1 MKYDLTN
8 DRDKEKFKAR
18 VNKLFER
25 GAYVEL
31 TDKSNRSKKQN
42 AYLHVILSAFALEFG
57 YTLET
62 VKRLFYKLESNKDLF
77 LRDKKGRLG
86 TKKYLRSSSEL
97 TKEEMTLSIERFRK
111 FSSENGCYL
120 PEPNE
125 ESEIRAIEKDY
136 QRYKHLLT

>member
-8 DRDKEKFKAR
+8 DRDKEQFKSR
-18 VNKLFER
+18 VNQLFER

-62 VKRLFYKLESNKDLF
+62 VKRSFYKVECNKDLF
-77 LRDKKGRLG
+77 LRDKNGKLG
-86 TKKYLRSSSEL
+86 TKQYLRSSSDL
-97 TKEEMTLSIERFRK
+97 TKEEMTLSIDRFRK

-120 PEPNE
+120 PSPDE
-125 ESEIRAIEKDY
+125 EAEIRAIEKDY
-136 QRYKHLLT
+136 ERYKHLLT